1 MSIIIDIMYIIRE
14 KYLIKALERGKTH
27 EIVLLSG
34 LRGSGKTSLL
44 GDIARS
50 LRRDKPP
57 VRVVEVC
64 GGEGIKTD
72 IELLDAAHALG
83 AGVSALIVD
92 NAEYID
98 NLLSALREIHKKY
111 KTTVY
116 LSGQKTV
123 VLEHLIEQ
131 CTSLSCEILKIHPFS
146 YREFLE
152 HQSLKESRVSY
163 MHYLSCGG
171 LPQSLMLPCTSNH
184 SFTVRKICADSF
196 LLGNIIERFSV
207 RNPPVIRLLLEKI
220 AKTQGD
226 QISTRSISESFASKR
241 ITVSNQTVI
250 EYLEYCRQSGLLE
263 QVPVI
268 DVKTGKIIEAG
279 SSWYFTDNGLRSAF
293 SSGANNTDS
302 SLKKTDTEKA
312 FENALYTRLI
322 DEGYAVVKG
331 RVSKG
336 KDFLEYISFVCTKD
350 NKKIYLQISPFSA
363 GASSQIR
370 KRQALL
376 AVRDAWPK
384 YLIGE
389 EDDSVQDDGII
400 RLSARKLLYDGVE
413 KSLR

>member
-1 MSIIIDIMYIIRE
+1 MYILRE
-14 KYLIKALERGKTH
+14 KYLIKALEWGKTRQ
-27 EIVLLSG
+27 IVLLSG

-44 GDIARS
+44 TDIARS

-57 VRVVEVC
+57 VRVVEVR
-64 GGEGIKTD
+64 GGETITSD

-92 NAEYID
+92 NAELID

-123 VLEHLIEQ
+123 ILEELIEQ
-131 CTSLSCEILKIHPFS
+131 CTSLSCEILRIHPFS
-146 YREFLE
+146 YKEFLE
-152 HQSLKESRVSY
+152 HQTLPESRSSF

-171 LPQSLMLPCTSNH
+171 LPQSLILPCTSEH
-184 SFTVRKICADSF
+184 SFTVRRISADSF

-207 RNPPVIRLLLEKI
+207 RNPSVMRLLVEKI
-220 AKTQGD
+220 AKTQGG
-226 QISTRSISESFASKR
+226 QISTRTISESFAVRR

-250 EYLEYCRQSGLLE
+250 EYLEYCRLSGLLE

-268 DVKTGKIIEAG
+268 DCKTGKIIEAG
-279 SSWYFTDNGLRSAF
+279 SSWYFMDNGLRSAF
-293 SSGANNTDS
+293 AAGTGSADL
-302 SLKKTDTEKA
+302 SLKKADTEKA
-312 FENALYTRLI
+312 FENALYIRLI
-322 DEGYAVVKG
+322 DEGYTVVKG
-331 RVSKG
+331 RITKG
-336 KDFLEYISFVCTKD
+336 KDFLEYISFVCTK
-350 NKKIYLQISPFSA
+350 NSKKIYLQISPFSA
-363 GASSQIR
+363 GASEQIR

-389 EDDSVQDDGII
+389 EDESVQDDGII
-400 RLSARKLLYDGVE
+400 SLSARKILYEGVE
-413 KSLR
+413 KSLG

>member
-1 MSIIIDIMYIIRE
+1 MYIIRE
-14 KYLIKALERGKTH
+14 KYLIKALEWGKTRQ
-27 EIVLLSG
+27 IVLLSG

-44 GDIARS
+44 TDIARS

-57 VRVVEVC
+57 VRVVEVR
-64 GGEGIKTD
+64 GGETITSD

-92 NAEYID
+92 NAELID

-123 VLEHLIEQ
+123 ILEDLVDQ
-131 CTSLSCEILKIHPFS
+131 CTSLSCEILRIHPFS
-146 YREFLE
+146 YKEFLE
-152 HQSLKESRVSY
+152 HQTLPESRSSF

-171 LPQSLMLPCTSNH
+171 LPQSLILPCTSEH
-184 SFTVRKICADSF
+184 SFTVRRISADSF

-207 RNPPVIRLLLEKI
+207 RNPFVMRLLLEKMV
-220 AKTQGD
+220 KTQGA
-226 QISTRSISESFASKR
+226 QISTRTISESFAARR

-250 EYLEYCRQSGLLE
+250 EYLEYCRLSGLLE

-268 DVKTGKIIEAG
+268 DCKTGKIIEAG
-279 SSWYFTDNGLRSAF
+279 SSWYFMDNGLRSAF
-293 SSGANNTDS
+293 ASGVNTADI
-302 SLKKTDTEKA
+302 SLKKADTEKA
-312 FENALYTRLI
+312 FENALYIRLL
-322 DEGYAVVKG
+322 DEGYSVVKG
-331 RVSKG
+331 RAAKG
-336 KDFLEYISFVCTKD
+336 KDFLEYISFVCTKN
-350 NKKIYLQISPFSA
+350 NKKIYLQISPFAA
-363 GASSQIR
+363 GASAQIR

-389 EDDSVQDDGII
+389 EDESVQGDGII
-400 RLSARKLLYDGVE
+400 SLSVRKILYEGIE
-413 KSLR
+413 RSLG